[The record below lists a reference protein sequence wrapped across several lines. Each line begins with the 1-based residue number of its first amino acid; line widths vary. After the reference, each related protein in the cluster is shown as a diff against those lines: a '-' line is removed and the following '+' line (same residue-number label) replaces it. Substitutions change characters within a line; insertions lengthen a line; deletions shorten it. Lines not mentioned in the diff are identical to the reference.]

1 MLRVLLAAMVPCFA
15 IGLTGLLLTSIGR
28 ALLATPTVKV
38 MGELGLTPIV
48 ALVITIGIMVVC
60 TVLDSALPRRR
71 RAVGPASTTTPA
83 HH

>member
-15 IGLTGLLLTSIGR
+15 IGITGLLVTSVGR
-28 ALLATPTVKV
+28 TLLATPTTRV

-48 ALVITIGIMVVC
+48 ALVMTIGIMVVC
-60 TVLDSALPRRR
+60 SVLDAALPRRR
-71 RAVGPASTTTPA
+71 RAGGPATTTTTT